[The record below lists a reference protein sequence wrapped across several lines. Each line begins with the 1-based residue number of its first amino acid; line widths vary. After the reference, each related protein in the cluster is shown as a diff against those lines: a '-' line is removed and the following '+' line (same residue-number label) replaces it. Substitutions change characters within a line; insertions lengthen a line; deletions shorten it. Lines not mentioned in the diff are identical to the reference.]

1 MNETLEVSDAWS
13 DAWNSIWVPTVTY
26 TIADVLI
33 YIHLRLFLHGR
44 CVPCEKKK
52 NCVKYKEQRP

>member
-1 MNETLEVSDAWS
+1 MNETLEVSDAW
-13 DAWNSIWVPTVTY
+13 NSIWVPVTY

-44 CVPCEKKK
+44 CVPCKKK
-52 NCVKYKEQRP
+52 KDRVKYKE